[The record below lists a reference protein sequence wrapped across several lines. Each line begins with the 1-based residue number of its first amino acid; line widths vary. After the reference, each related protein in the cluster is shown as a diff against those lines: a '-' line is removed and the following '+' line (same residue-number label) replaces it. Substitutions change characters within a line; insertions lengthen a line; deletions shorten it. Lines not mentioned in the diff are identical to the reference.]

1 MKTLII
7 ILILSIATIA
17 TAAFIRSGDVWLK
30 YDEYWMSQGDPTD
43 TTVTGIG
50 LNHVLYI
57 DGSEH
62 YLLIDGSDH
71 YLRIDGV
78 E

>member
-1 MKTLII
+1 MKTLIV
-7 ILILSIATIA
+7 ILILSLATIA

-30 YDEYWMSQGDPTD
+30 FDDNWMSQGDPS
-43 TTVTGIG
+43 TVVASGIG
-50 LNHVLYI
+50 NNHVLYI

-71 YLRIDGV
+71 YLRIDGA